1 MFGKWLKEQRL
12 NAGLT
17 QQELANMLGISRQS
31 IIEFESGQR
40 TAGLNALKRISEFF
54 NISIY
59 ELRQMEENENVK
71 Y

>member
-17 QQELANMLGISRQS
+17 QRELATLLNVTPETINY
-31 IIEFESGQR
+31 FESGKR
-40 TAGLNALKRISEFF
+40 TAGLPALKKISEFF

-59 ELRQMEENENVK
+59 ELRKMMEEK
-71 Y
+71 